1 MYWRVRRV
9 SPEQVVKT
17 YGVHACLVVSLLV
30 NGFLLITRPNP
41 QKQVSGE
48 MKTNLDVFARN
59 VTQHILDTSFISY
72 ESSTR
77 ALLPTGSVP
86 GELAPPVVALL
97 KQREQL
103 PKTLE
108 DLRATARTLESQ
120 RQVSAVRI
128 DSVNQGEPDEKSL
141 VPLDVSGMVAIH
153 SADESVSGNPVPF
166 RFVYKVGMAASPQNP
181 EVKRPIVVDFRDMSA
196 GKN

>member
-1 MYWRVRRV
+1 MYWRIRRV

-17 YGVHACLVVSLLV
+17 YGVHACLAVSLLV

-48 MKTNLDVFARN
+48 LKTNLDVFARN

-72 ESSTR
+72 ENSTR
-77 ALLPTGSVP
+77 ALLPNGPVP

-97 KQREQL
+97 KSKEQL
-103 PKTLE
+103 PKTME

-128 DSVNQGEPDEKSL
+128 DSVTQGEPDDKSL
-141 VPLDVSGMVAIH
+141 VPLDVTGMVAIH

-166 RFVYKVGMAASPQNP
+166 HFYLKVGMAANPQNP
-181 EVKRPIVVDFRDMSA
+181 EQKRPIVVDFRDASA
-196 GKN
+196 GQR

>member
-17 YGVHACLVVSLLV
+17 YGVHACLAVSLLV

-72 ESSTR
+72 EASTR
-77 ALLPTGSVP
+77 ALLPTGNVP
-86 GELAPPVVALL
+86 GELAPPVVAQL
-97 KQREQL
+97 KAREQL

-141 VPLDVSGMVAIH
+141 VPLEVTGMVAIH
-153 SADESVSGNPVPF
+153 SADESVSGNPVGF
-166 RFVYKVGMAASPQNP
+166 KFGLKVGMAANPQNP
-181 EVKRPIVVDFRDMSA
+181 EQKRPIVVEFRDMSA
-196 GKN
+196 GTR

>member
-1 MYWRVRRV
+1 MYWRIRRV
-9 SPEQVVKT
+9 SPEQVIRT
-17 YGVHACLVVSLLV
+17 YGVHAFLAVSLLV
-30 NGFLLITRPNP
+30 NAFLLVTRPNP

-48 MKTNLDVFARN
+48 LKTNLDVFARN

-72 ESSTR
+72 ENSTR
-77 ALLPTGSVP
+77 ALLPAGNVP

-97 KQREQL
+97 KSREQL

-128 DSVNQGEPDEKSL
+128 DSVNQGEPDDKSL
-141 VPLDVSGMVAIH
+141 VPLDVTGVVAIH

-166 RFVYKVGMAASPQNP
+166 RFVFKVGMAANPQNP
-181 EVKRPIVVDFRDMSA
+181 EQKRPIVVDFRDMSS
-196 GKN
+196 GNR

>member
-17 YGVHACLVVSLLV
+17 YGVHACLAVSLLV

-72 ESSTR
+72 EASTR
-77 ALLPTGSVP
+77 ALLPTGNIP
-86 GELAPPVVALL
+86 GELAPPVVQQL
-97 KQREQL
+97 KAREQL

-141 VPLDVSGMVAIH
+141 VPLDVTGMVAIH
-153 SADESVSGNPVPF
+153 SADESVSGNPVGF
-166 RFVYKVGMAASPQNP
+166 KFLYKVGMAANPSNP
-181 EVKRPIVVDFRDMSA
+181 EQKRPIVVEFRDLSA
-196 GKN
+196 GTR

>member
-1 MYWRVRRV
+1 MYWRIRRV

-17 YGVHACLVVSLLV
+17 YGVHAFLAVSLLV
-30 NGFLLITRPNP
+30 NAFLLITRPNP

-48 MKTNLDVFARN
+48 LKTNLDVFARN

-77 ALLPTGSVP
+77 ALLPTGKVP

-97 KQREQL
+97 KSREQL

-128 DSVNQGEPDEKSL
+128 DSVTQGEPDDKSL
-141 VPLDVSGMVAIH
+141 VPLDVTGVVAIH

-166 RFVYKVGMAASPQNP
+166 RFVFKVGMAANPQNP
-181 EVKRPIVVDFRDMSA
+181 EQKRPIVVEFRDMSA
-196 GKN
+196 GNR

>member
-17 YGVHACLVVSLLV
+17 YGVHACLAVSLLV

-77 ALLPTGSVP
+77 ALLPTGAVP
-86 GELAPPVVALL
+86 GELAPLCSSAA
-97 KQREQL
+97 Q
-103 PKTLE
+103 
-108 DLRATARTLESQ
+108 TARTI
-120 RQVSAVRI
+120 AK
-128 DSVNQGEPDEKSL
+128 DD
-141 VPLDVSGMVAIH
+141 
-153 SADESVSGNPVPF
+153 
-166 RFVYKVGMAASPQNP
+166 
-181 EVKRPIVVDFRDMSA
+181 
-196 GKN
+196 

>member
-1 MYWRVRRV
+1 
-9 SPEQVVKT
+9 
-17 YGVHACLVVSLLV
+17 VHAFLAVSLLV
-30 NGFLLITRPNP
+30 NAFLLVTRPNP

-48 MKTNLDVFARN
+48 LKTNLDVFARN

-72 ESSTR
+72 ENSTR
-77 ALLPTGSVP
+77 ALLPAGNVP

-97 KQREQL
+97 KSREQL

-128 DSVNQGEPDEKSL
+128 DSVNQGEPDDKSL
-141 VPLDVSGMVAIH
+141 VPLDVTGVVAIH

-166 RFVYKVGMAASPQNP
+166 RFVFKVGMAANPQNP
-181 EVKRPIVVDFRDMSA
+181 EQKRPIVVDFRDMSS
-196 GKN
+196 GNR

>member
-17 YGVHACLVVSLLV
+17 YGVHACLAVSLLV

-48 MKTNLDVFARN
+48 LKTNLDVFARN
-59 VTQHILDTSFISY
+59 VTQHILDTSYISY

-77 ALLPTGSVP
+77 SLLPNGSVP
-86 GELAPPVVALL
+86 GELAPPVVTQL
-97 KQREQL
+97 KAREQL

-141 VPLDVSGMVAIH
+141 VPLEVTGMVAIH
-153 SADESVSGNPVPF
+153 SADESVSGNPVGF
-166 RFVYKVGMAASPQNP
+166 KFMYKVGMAANPNNP
-181 EVKRPIVVDFRDMSA
+181 EQKRPIVVEFRDLSA
-196 GKN
+196 GTR

>member
-1 MYWRVRRV
+1 MYWRIRRV

-17 YGVHACLVVSLLV
+17 YGVHACLAVSLLV
-30 NGFLLITRPNP
+30 NGFLLLTRPNP
-41 QKQVSGE
+41 QKQVSSE
-48 MKTNLDVFARN
+48 LKTNLDFFARS

-72 ESSTR
+72 ENSTR

-86 GELAPPVVALL
+86 GELAPPIVALL
-97 KQREQL
+97 KSREQL
-103 PKTLE
+103 PKTIE

-128 DSVNQGEPDEKSL
+128 DTVTQGEPDDKSL
-141 VPLDVSGMVAIH
+141 VPLDVTGMVAIH

-166 RFVYKVGMAASPQNP
+166 RFVFKVGMAANPQNP
-181 EVKRPIVVDFRDMSA
+181 EQKRPIVVDFKDMSS
-196 GKN
+196 GNR

>member
-17 YGVHACLVVSLLV
+17 YGVHACLAVSLLV

-41 QKQVSGE
+41 QKQVSAE
-48 MKTNLDVFARN
+48 LKTNLDVFARN

-72 ESSTR
+72 ENSTR
-77 ALLPTGSVP
+77 SLLPNGGVP

-97 KQREQL
+97 RQREQL
-103 PKTLE
+103 PKTME
-108 DLRATARTLESQ
+108 DLKATARTLESQ

-128 DSVNQGEPDEKSL
+128 DSVNQGEPDDKGI

-153 SADESVSGNPVPF
+153 SADESVSGNPVAF
-166 RFVYKVGMAASPQNP
+166 RFVYRVGMAGNPQNP
-181 EVKRPIVVDFRDMSA
+181 EQKRPIVVDFRDMSA